1 MAPEQP
7 AGQTVAGRSDLY
19 ALGATLFQLLMG
31 RLPFEAETLPELM
44 YQITHQEAPDLRL
57 LRPDLP
63 PALAEILARLL
74 RKLPGER
81 YPDGAALAAA
91 LEACLDHWPAP
102 ANTSASVSGTDAA
115 TRADGAGTANADPWP
130 PASATPTD
138 PAPAT

>member
-1 MAPEQP
+1 MFIMHPQFVP
-7 AGQTVAGRSDLY
+7 ARVNGLLKSAEDAARAIPPAFPLTATVAVNPFLGQAGKDLATTA
-19 ALGATLFQLLMG
+19 AL
-31 RLPFEAETLPELM
+31 
-44 YQITHQEAPDLRL
+44 
-57 LRPDLP
+57 
-63 PALAEILARLL
+63 LARVAGTRVMLPRSAYAAKL
-74 RKLPGER
+74 RDAEMT
-81 YPDGAALAAA
+81 DADLAAA